1 MMGRDI
7 FVPYPKIIALKYIYL
22 CVVIISLNID
32 TPLEVKINSKNFR
45 KTQMNCIYS
54 SAM

>member
-7 FVPYPKIIALKYIYL
+7 YVLKYLYL
-22 CVVIISLNID
+22 YVVIISLNID
-32 TPLEVKINSKNFR
+32 TPKGVKINSKNLR